1 VATVGG
7 GPEALGSI
15 EGVADA
21 TTSLVQLASGYLA
34 DRTGKLKALTFA
46 GYGLANSLRPL
57 LGPTRTQAKDDKR
70 NFTSAT
76 NWHSDGPLPALKFA
90 GVSARVPQ

>member
-7 GPEALGSI
+7 GPEALGLI

-21 TTSLVQLASGYLA
+21 TASLVQLTSGYLA

-57 LGPTRTQAKDDKR
+57 LSLVNA
-70 NFTSAT
+70 
-76 NWHSDGPLPALKFA
+76 
-90 GVSARVPQ
+90 